1 MTEIEST
8 GLKAEGE
15 KESVATVKGEAEAV
29 TGGKPPVPAGEAAK
43 PKKGRPPET
52 RYFDRFLH
60 KRVKITPMVAGL
72 PPITGE
78 LKSFSTYEIE
88 IEMQNGRTVVI
99 FKHAIYTIEEAP
111 ESIIAPKKR

>member
-15 KESVATVKGEAEAV
+15 KESVALREAEAV

-111 ESIIAPKKR
+111 EPIIASKKR